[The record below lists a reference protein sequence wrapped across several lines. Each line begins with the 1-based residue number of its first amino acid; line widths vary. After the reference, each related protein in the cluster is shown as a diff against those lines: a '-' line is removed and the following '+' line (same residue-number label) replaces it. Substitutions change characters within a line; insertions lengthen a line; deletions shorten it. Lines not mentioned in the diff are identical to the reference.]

1 MHRTD
6 RVFRWV
12 LITSWFAVY
21 DASILSAVQEAAAQ
35 YPELI
40 CVVTF
45 ASEIQDKTPSKP
57 TLYHLSVAEAP
68 ADTGSVQAHAYPDAK
83 SPFFVFPSSPDYDPG
98 SATAAHCKA
107 LVFLRKHVGGPNFDI
122 EAVWDEH
129 TFFEFELRS
138 VARTM
143 GTMVQEPYVNH
154 VTTVSRLLLAY
165 ASTDADTRRRR

>member
-1 MHRTD
+1 M
-6 RVFRWV
+6 
-12 LITSWFAVY
+12 
-21 DASILSAVQEAAAQ
+21 
-35 YPELI
+35 
-40 CVVTF
+40 
-45 ASEIQDKTPSKP
+45 
-57 TLYHLSVAEAP
+57 
-68 ADTGSVQAHAYPDAK
+68 
-83 SPFFVFPSSPDYDPG
+83 
-98 SATAAHCKA
+98 
-107 LVFLRKHVGGPNFDI
+107 VFLRKHVGGPNFDI